1 MDKPAGTPEP
11 GPEPGPHPR
20 QRRILLAD
28 DNVDFAQCV
37 ALLLEDNGYEVEV
50 HHDGEQALARASA
63 FGPDV
68 CLLDISLPGLNGFEL
83 ARRLRVLPA
92 TEAAVL
98 VAVTGW
104 GQPEDKMRSLNAG
117 FHHHLTKPVDFDQLI
132 ALLDSIYGA
141 SAPP

>member
-1 MDKPAGTPEP
+1 MDKPAGT
-11 GPEPGPHPR
+11 PEPGPHPR

-68 CLLDISLPGLNGFEL
+68 CLLDISLPGLDGFEL

-104 GQPEDKMRSLNAG
+104 GQPEDKMRSRNAG